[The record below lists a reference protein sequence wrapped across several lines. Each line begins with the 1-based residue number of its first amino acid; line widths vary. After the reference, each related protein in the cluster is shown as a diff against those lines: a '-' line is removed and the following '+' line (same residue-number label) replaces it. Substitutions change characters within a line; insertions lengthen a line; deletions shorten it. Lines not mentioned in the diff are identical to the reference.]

1 MMLHNA
7 YLSDEEL
14 EQLISETEA
23 DLVPAPPELE
33 TCAWELIQKEFDCG
47 ELYINQRKETSC
59 TGYKEKQLIT
69 DPKIIKNKNRE
80 FAAYCFRVGI
90 AAAAAVAFVFILPY
104 LPESQISLESEREEI
119 FAEQKDWEDARNQ
132 DYPTKE
138 EVLDDSGL
146 LQKVFG
152 VKDIFTKMQETDYLR
167 ENGGL

>member
-1 MMLHNA
+1 MILQNE

-14 EQLISETEA
+14 EQLMQEAEA

-33 TCAWELIQKEFDCG
+33 ERVWKLINTQ
-47 ELYINQRKETSC
+47 NV
-59 TGYKEKQLIT
+59 
-69 DPKIIKNKNRE
+69 KNKNKE

-90 AAAAAVAFVFILPY
+90 AAAAAIAFVFMLPY
-104 LPESQISLESEREEI
+104 LPENHISPENMREEMLT
-119 FAEQKDWEDARNQ
+119 EQQEWEDAKVQ

-138 EVLDDSGL
+138 EVLNDAGL

-152 VKDIFTKMQETDYLR
+152 AKDIFTESQETDYLR